1 VPVQRPAGYGDP
13 GFDPLTAPAEAFG
26 LPSRRPAALVPQR
39 PSTSWPC
46 SACGHDNP
54 LNAGVCGACGS
65 AFLSGVRKSEGPLL
79 ALPVVGDI
87 TRLTRGQRLGLA
99 FAVML
104 ALVVIAGL
112 LMLLVS

>member
-1 VPVQRPAGYGDP
+1 
-13 GFDPLTAPAEAFG
+13 
-26 LPSRRPAALVPQR
+26 
-39 PSTSWPC
+39 
-46 SACGHDNP
+46 
-54 LNAGVCGACGS
+54 VCGACGS